1 LQTELACPICGQL
14 QLEAPW
20 RAGQGS
26 QEICSLCG
34 VQFGYSDMAGGDES
48 RRRELWGLWR
58 AAWIRNGHK
67 PLSKQQ
73 VRQLLDAFFG
83 RTIE

>member
-1 LQTELACPICGQL
+1 LQTELACPICGLL

-26 QEICSLCG
+26 LEICSSCG
-34 VQFGYSDMAGGDES
+34 VQFGYSDMAAGDES
-48 RRRELWGLWR
+48 RRRELWRLWR
-58 AAWIRNGHK
+58 AAWIENDRL

-73 VRQLLDAFFG
+73 IRHLLDAFYG